1 MLEGWTV
8 SAVVALMGLVWAM
21 LRGITELQRQ
31 NAVKRFEIFQ
41 AMDKRFDE
49 RDFADLR
56 RLLDETWLLHEK
68 ISLLEKIL
76 ENSLPAEELKS
87 LLAEKLKLL
96 PAEKLKLLLAEKL
109 KVLLDE
115 KWLLDGKFSSY
126 DVETKLNFAAFF
138 EELAVSVNSKVMS
151 KEVAFYSAI
160 MRLPARTRSHFGRA
174 RA

>member
-1 MLEGWTV
+1 
-8 SAVVALMGLVWAM
+8 MGLVWAM

-56 RLLDETWLLHEK
+56 RLLDE
-68 ISLLEKIL
+68 
-76 ENSLPAEELKS
+76 
-87 LLAEKLKLL
+87 
-96 PAEKLKLLLAEKL
+96 
-109 KVLLDE
+109 

-151 KEVAFYSAI
+151 KEVAFYF
-160 MRLPARTRSHFGRA
+160 FGHYALTCENTLTFWEGKGMIPRDHPLWSLYGDYTSNLHGMDEQLGSK
-174 RA
+174 RFLKKLRFT